1 MEEIIFHI
9 PKGITELERF
19 VGFDASKTPINLKT
33 GSNASVTV
41 ATTWTTFDN
50 AVNSISKYPTV
61 KGIGFVLGETD
72 KGVICGIDID
82 NCIDEN
88 GNISTFAQ
96 YIIDYMDT
104 YTEVSPSGRGIHI
117 LFYASKKG
125 KKAKN
130 ANLSGCKVLEMYD
143 NYRYFTMTGNRL
155 NDKDI
160 EHRQAECDYIYDN
173 YIEPQQQEQKESRE
187 LAVLN
192 VTAIDAENK
201 KYLEIG
207 LDKDEVLKLYYSG
220 NRPYPDESAN
230 DNGFMSKLMYWCNND
245 IDLAV
250 ETFRNSP
257 YSLLKDSKHDRKL
270 DRSDYLRRTAESCWQ
285 EHTAIQNNTKKC
297 YLVESKCNNTFRD
310 DILEIFSMLG
320 KKPHLYSKDDK
331 GNSELYSE
339 VFKDLL
345 RYDSTSKQWRFYNG
359 KYWEIDE
366 EGLIASKYA
375 KDLKD
380 ALLAYSLSDEINNS
394 RMDEEG
400 SKAVDAFRK
409 HILTLGRKNV
419 RDTMVRDAKDKFP
432 IKRKDLDKDPYI
444 LNCQNGTLDL
454 KTFEFKEHRAS
465 DLLSRITNVE
475 YNPNAT
481 SPRWLKFIDDI
492 MQGDKEKAEYL
503 QKAIGYSLTGDTSCE
518 TFFILYGATTRNGKS
533 TLIETIMYLLGGT
546 KGYTTQATPETLA
559 QKQNKDSRNASG
571 DIARLDGARFLNV
584 SEPPKNMICDV
595 ALLKTLTGR
604 DTITARN
611 VFEKEFEFIP
621 VFKLFMNT
629 NYLPRISDDTIF
641 TSGRLNVI
649 KFDRHFKPE
658 EQDKSLKD
666 TLKQSENLSGILN
679 WCVEGLKKFNE
690 DGLNPPQ
697 SVIDATQE
705 YRENSDKVGIFV
717 KECLEQSAENLSVK
731 DVYEV
736 YERWCKASGQGTENE
751 RNFRSELRTKNLIK
765 DSATIHGKTVRNVIC
780 GYSIVEDWKY
790 PHKAY
795 NDIII

>member
-1 MEEIIFHI
+1 METSNYKNI
-9 PKGITELERF
+9 PDGIMELERF
-19 VGFDASKTPINLKT
+19 VGFDANKTPINLKT

-41 ATTWTTFDN
+41 KTTWTTFDN

-96 YIIDYMDT
+96 YIIEYMNT
-104 YTEVSPSGRGIHI
+104 YTEISPSGRGIHI
-117 LFYASKKG
+117 LFYANKKG

-143 NYRYFTMTGNRL
+143 YYRYFTMTGNRI
-155 NDKDI
+155 NDKGI

-173 YIEPQQQEQKESRE
+173 YIEPQQQEQKETKE
-187 LAVLN
+187 LTVAN
-192 VTAIDAENK
+192 RTTFDEEDK

-207 LDKDEVLKLYYSG
+207 LEKDEVLKLYSSG
-220 NRPYPDESAN
+220 NRPFPDESAN

-257 YSLLKDSKHDRKL
+257 YALLKDSKHNRKL
-270 DRSDYLRRTAESCWQ
+270 YRSDYLRRTAESCWQ
-285 EHTAIQNNTKKC
+285 EQTAIQNNTKKC

-310 DILEIFSMLG
+310 DILEIFSTLK

-380 ALLAYSLSDEINNS
+380 ALLAYSLSDEINNN
-394 RMDEEG
+394 RMDEED

-419 RDTMVRDAKDKFP
+419 RDTMVKDAKDKFP
-432 IKRKDLDKDPYI
+432 IKRTDLDNDIYL
-444 LNCQNGTLDL
+444 LNCLNGTLDL
-454 KTFEFKEHRAS
+454 KTFEFKKHNPN
-465 DLLSRITNVE
+465 DLLSKITNVE
-475 YNPNAT
+475 YHPNAR
-481 SPRWLKFIDDI
+481 SPRWDKFINEI
-492 MQGDKEKAEYL
+492 MQGDKEKIKYL
-503 QKAIGYSLTGDTSCE
+503 QKTIGYSITGDTSE
-518 TFFILYGATTRNGKS
+518 EKFFIWYGATTRNGKS
-533 TLIETIMYLLGGT
+533 TLSGTLMYMLGDT
-546 KGYTTQATPETLA
+546 NGYAMQANPETFA

-571 DIARLDGARFLNV
+571 DIARLDGVRFLSL
-584 SEPPKNMICDV
+584 SEPSRRLIFDN
-595 ALLKTLTGR
+595 ALIKTLTGR
-604 DTITARN
+604 DVITARN
-611 VFEKEFEFIP
+611 LYEKEFQYTP
-621 VFKLFMNT
+621 QFKLNINT
-629 NYLPRISDDTIF
+629 NHLPIITDDTIF
-641 TSGRLNVI
+641 SSGRVNVI
-649 KFDRHFKPE
+649 IFNKHFSEE
-658 EQDKSLKD
+658 EQDITLKD
-666 TLKQSENLSGILN
+666 TLRESENLSGILN
-679 WCVEGLKKFNE
+679 WCIDGLKMYQLERLVPPQSIIDATKQYRKESDKIGVFIEECLVEANNIIKARDAYQVYVNWCKSCGYGIEGLK
-690 DGLNPPQ
+690 
-697 SVIDATQE
+697 
-705 YRENSDKVGIFV
+705 
-717 KECLEQSAENLSVK
+717 
-731 DVYEV
+731 
-736 YERWCKASGQGTENE
+736 
-751 RNFRSELRTKNLIK
+751 NFYSELKTKNLLK
-765 DSATIHGKTVRNVIC
+765 DSGTIDGKTVRNVIC
-780 GYSIVEDWKY
+780 GYSISDEWKDTNHSF
-790 PHKAY
+790 P
-795 NDIII
+795 DIL